1 MHALTPLFAELF
13 HQEPLPLQGV
23 EILALQLC
31 CLRSQGAMWEAFQEA
46 ARSAPQTTQQA
57 LEDWLQNHW
66 NQLSRTVVIPDYEQ
80 AVMATLAQELED
92 GSIAISGVS
101 PHVGLLFTR
110 STEA

>member
-31 CLRSQGAMWEAFQEA
+31 CLHSQEAMWQAFQEA
-46 ARSAPQTTQQA
+46 ARAAPHSTQQA

-80 AVMATLAQELED
+80 AVMAALAQEITD
-92 GSIAISGVS
+92 GAITITGVS
-101 PHVGLLFTR
+101 PQVGLLFTR